1 MMISTGVPR
10 RCALFAWASLFLL
23 AACGPGSTVEPEPD
37 PDSLPEPIAI
47 PAQGTDSTL
56 DLATWNL
63 LYFGS
68 TGAGPDDEKLQ
79 MARIRDVI
87 KGTDA
92 DLWGVQEVTG
102 KDAFDKL
109 LTHLPGYSGL
119 LANDLPQL
127 RGRLP

>member
-102 KDAFDKL
+102 KDAFDN
-109 LTHLPGYSGL
+109 S
-119 LANDLPQL
+119 
-127 RGRLP
+127 